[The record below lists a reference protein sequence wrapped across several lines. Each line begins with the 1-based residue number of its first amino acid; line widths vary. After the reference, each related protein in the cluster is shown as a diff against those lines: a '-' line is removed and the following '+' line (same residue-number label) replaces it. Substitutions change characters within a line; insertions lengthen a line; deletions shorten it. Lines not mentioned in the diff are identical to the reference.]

1 MLNNDWI
8 VANINNPDYSTEMFK
23 MKGIDTDNTQMLK
36 EESYLKSNFI
46 INNPAFADNNGNF
59 NKDKWW
65 AIIQAVVNL
74 IVSILAA
81 SRFGLVG
88 VYMGTIA
95 YRKINLYT
103 LFMIC
108 LM

>member
-23 MKGIDTDNTQMLK
+23 MKGIDTDNTQMLR

-46 INNPAFADNNGNF
+46 INNPAFADKNGENC
-59 NKDKWW
+59 
-65 AIIQAVVNL
+65 
-74 IVSILAA
+74 
-81 SRFGLVG
+81 
-88 VYMGTIA
+88 
-95 YRKINLYT
+95 RKINLYILST
-103 LFMIC
+103 IC

>member
-46 INNPAFADNNGNF
+46 IDNPAFADKNGNF
-59 NKDKWW
+59 SKDKFHDYYQQ
-65 AIIQAVVNL
+65 QATK
-74 IVSILAA
+74 
-81 SRFGLVG
+81 RGE
-88 VYMGTIA
+88 
-95 YRKINLYT
+95 
-103 LFMIC
+103 
-108 LM
+108 